1 MPGMAGGAQRGVYV
15 VGLRLVLEKV
25 GSNAVLSGLR
35 CCQQDWEDVETP
47 SGDSQKYRTWC
58 RWVVGVVTQ
67 ASGSKTSDIC
77 VGVNEMPSDSKSLTN

>member
-1 MPGMAGGAQRGVYV
+1 MKRQVILLYFTPRQLRGGFG
-15 VGLRLVLEKV
+15 
-25 GSNAVLSGLR
+25 GSAVLSGLR

-77 VGVNEMPSDSKSLTN
+77 VGVNEMASDSKSLTN